1 MKIVII
7 GDGKVGSTIAEQL
20 SMEGHDVIII
30 DKEAAALS
38 RSGNVMDLICIEGNG
53 ATVETQREAGVE
65 NADALIAATSADEV
79 NMLCCL
85 LGKKLGAK
93 YTIARVR
100 DPEYFKQMN
109 LIKEDLGISMAVNPE
124 FTTAQEISRLLRF
137 PFAQKIELFARGG
150 VELVEMKIQEDSP
163 LHNTPLF
170 DVYKQLGVRVLICAV
185 QRNGEVVIP
194 SGDFVLQSGDKI
206 NITASHNEIAK
217 FFKRIGVFRS
227 GAKSVMIVGG
237 SRLAYYLAQ
246 ELIAIGLKVKII
258 EKDLK
263 RCEYLCEKVPEAV
276 IIHGDGTDKELLQE
290 EGLESTD
297 ALVMLTGM
305 DEENIV
311 VALYG
316 KMCKVNKVIAK
327 INKIA
332 FYEILD
338 RLDLDSI
345 ISPKAVAA
353 NHIVRCIRSRK
364 GNGIGNQVETLI
376 RLVNDQV
383 EAIEFRVA
391 EKSAAVGVPFKN
403 LKKKKNVLVATI
415 LRNSRVIIPGGD
427 DSIQIGDNVVIVTT
441 EKHLA
446 ELDDILV

>member
-20 SMEGHDVIII
+20 SLEGHDVIMI
-30 DKEAAALS
+30 DREAAALS
-38 RSGNVMDLICIEGNG
+38 HTGNTVDLICMEGNG
-53 ATVETQREAGVE
+53 ATVETQMAAGVE
-65 NADALIAATSADEV
+65 HADALIAATSADEV

-124 FTTAQEISRLLRF
+124 FTTAQEISRLLRY

-163 LHNTPLF
+163 LHEMPLYA
-170 DVYKQLGVRVLICAV
+170 VYKQLGVRVLICAV
-185 QRNGEVVIP
+185 QRDGKVVIP
-194 SGDFVLQSGDKI
+194 SGDFVLRRGDKI
-206 NITASHNEIAK
+206 NITASHNEIAR
-217 FFKRIGVFRS
+217 FFKKIGVYRS
-227 GAKSVMIVGG
+227 SSKSVIIVGG
-237 SRLAYYLAQ
+237 SRLGYYLAKD
-246 ELIAIGLKVKII
+246 LVDTNIKVKVI

-263 RCEYLCEKVPEAV
+263 RCEYLCEKLPEAV
-276 IIHGDGTDKELLQE
+276 IIYGDGTDKELLQE
-290 EGLESTD
+290 EGLDSTD

-305 DEENIV
+305 DEENMV
-311 VALYG
+311 VSLYG
-316 KMCKVNKVIAK
+316 KMCNVPKVVAKV
-327 INKIA
+327 NKIA

-364 GNGIGNQVETLI
+364 GNGVGNQVETLI
-376 RLVNDQV
+376 RLVHDQV
-383 EAIEFRVA
+383 EAVEFLVA
-391 EKSAAVGVPFKN
+391 EQSKVIGVPFKY

-415 LRNSRVIIPGGD
+415 MRDSRVIIPTGD
-427 DSIQIGDNVVIVTT
+427 DSIQIGDHVVIVTT

>member
-20 SMEGHDVIII
+20 SLEGHDVIII
-30 DKEAAALS
+30 DRENSALF
-38 RSGNVMDLICIEGNG
+38 RSGNIMDLICIEGNG
-53 ATVETQREAGVE
+53 ATVETQNQAGVGQ
-65 NADALIAATSADEV
+65 ADALIAATSADEV

-93 YTIARVR
+93 YTVARVR

-109 LIKEDLGISMAVNPE
+109 LIKEDLGINMAVNPE

-150 VELVEMKIQEDSP
+150 VELVEMKIQENNP
-163 LHNTPLF
+163 LHGMALF
-170 DVYKQLGVRVLICAV
+170 EVYKELGVRVLICAV
-185 QRNGEVVIP
+185 QRDGEVVIP
-194 SGDFVLQSGDKI
+194 SGNFVLQKGDKI
-206 NITASHNEIAK
+206 NITASHNEISK
-217 FFKRIGVFRS
+217 FFKRLGVFRTA
-227 GAKSVMIVGG
+227 AKSVMIVGG
-237 SRLAYYLAQ
+237 SRLAYYLAMD
-246 ELIAIGLKVKII
+246 LIAINIKVKII
-258 EKDLK
+258 EKDMK
-263 RCEYLCEKVPEAV
+263 RCEYLCEKLPEAV

-316 KMCKVNKVIAK
+316 KMCNVSKVIAK
-327 INKIA
+327 INKLA

-353 NHIVRCIRSRK
+353 NHIVRYIRSRK
-364 GNGIGNQVETLI
+364 AGGSGNRVETLI

-383 EAIEFRVA
+383 EAVEFRVSEA
-391 EKSAAVGVPFKN
+391 SPVVGIP
-403 LKKKKNVLVATI
+403 LKDLKRKKQTLVAIIT
-415 LRNSRVIIPGGD
+415 RGARVIIPTGD
-427 DSIQIGDNVVIVTT
+427 DSIQVGDYVVIVTT
-441 EKHLA
+441 EKRLL
-446 ELDDILV
+446 ELDDILL